1 MKIFKRNS
9 PLYNML
15 WLGMDFDLSVLIGQ
29 DYRTYVLATI
39 NKRFIN
45 KVEELTAEILNI
57 KNKVIIGLRNC

>member
-1 MKIFKRNS
+1 
-9 PLYNML
+9 ML